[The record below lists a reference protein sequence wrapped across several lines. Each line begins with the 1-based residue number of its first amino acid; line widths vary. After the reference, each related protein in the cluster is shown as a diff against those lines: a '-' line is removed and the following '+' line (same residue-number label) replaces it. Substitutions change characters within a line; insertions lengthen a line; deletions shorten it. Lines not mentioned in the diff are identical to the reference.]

1 MSTTQSE
8 RLRALLEPLAG
19 KAGLELEEI
28 KVSAAGRRRQLL
40 VVVDSDEGVRLDTVA
55 ALSRAAS
62 EALDASDVMGDTEYV
77 LEVTSPG
84 TDRPLT
90 EPRHFRRNTGRLVRL
105 QLKERGELIAR
116 IMGVD
121 DAGLELEVPGIK
133 GRKPKPARAD
143 FAEIVRARVEIEFSR
158 TSGADDPADEDGD
171 DAGDL
176 AGGADGTDG
185 VNEFDDGPADG
196 DGAAED
202 EENGEDAAGR
212 TAGRQGGE
220 STEEA

>member
-8 RLRALLEPLAG
+8 RLRALLEPLVV

-28 KVSAAGRRRQLL
+28 GLTAAGKRRQLM
-40 VVVDSDEGVRLDTVA
+40 VVVDAEEGVRLDAVA
-55 ALSRAAS
+55 ELSRELS
-62 EALDASDVMGDTEYV
+62 QALDASDAMGETEYV

-90 EPRHFRRNTGRLVRL
+90 EPRHFRRNTGHLVKL

-116 IMGVD
+116 IIAVD
-121 DAGLELEVPGIK
+121 GTGLDLEVPGVK

-143 FAEIVRARVEIEFSR
+143 FAEIARARVEIEFNR
-158 TSGADDPADEDGD
+158 RADGADAEADADADVED
-171 DAGDL
+171 L
-176 AGGADGTDG
+176 
-185 VNEFDDGPADG
+185 
-196 DGAAED
+196 D
-202 EENGEDAAGR
+202 ESD
-212 TAGRQGGE
+212 E